1 MRSFLFLWNIAIYT
15 WTITFNFIPT
25 NGKLHGQSV
34 SRYVVEY
41 QNHQALVRNQTAH
54 FRELLE
60 KHLNDNNIVFND
72 ITPFNEAPSLFSGFS
87 LSVQNPHNA
96 KTLRAASFVKAIY
109 PVLPVTRPV
118 FLHTPK
124 VLNTL
129 QEGLSADL
137 FEPHVQVG
145 ISRLHAQGYR
155 CKGIKIAV
163 IDTGCDCEHPA
174 LGKGF
179 GKGFK
184 IEKGYDFVGDAYNGT
199 NSPIPDDNPCTRCAL
214 HGTHIMGVLAA
225 NENTMGFRGVCPEA
239 TMSSYRVFGC
249 EENTNDELVAAAYKD
264 GGWCKIDDLPMLI
277 PCKTDKKACPLVF
290 LFFSRRFSLSVGAPG
305 GWAGGS
311 IAAVVASRIAK
322 RRAVIV
328 SAGNLGDEGMFYA
341 TSPSTGTGA
350 ISVGS
355 VQSTALVSYPFTTS
369 VTGSRTFN
377 YFATFTMEAGTFP
390 IYPISSTKNGLDD
403 ACKPLP
409 AGSPNLSQHIVL
421 VRRSE
426 THACTF
432 ETQLGNLMK
441 QGTHKILWAN
451 NNSSPE
457 YVARDATN
465 GVSVGVVTRDIGTM
479 LRDKYYANPG
489 KLRIT
494 ISKDLSITQ
503 VAAPDSGKVSPFSNY
518 GPMFDLESPQ
528 PGVLGVGG
536 NVLSKSQVFIN
547 VTVTYSHLPRIRGI
561 IRHRLGN
568 FYISSAGQLL
578 LTIICAYN
586 TIAESMDES
595 QMAGI
600 AALVM
605 SIQGKAINPHEIYTR
620 IASSATPVAN
630 FSETGI
636 LESVCHQG
644 AGLVNAWCA
653 AMATT
658 VVSTHS
664 FSLNDTL
671 HFNGTQSFSIT
682 NKGKQPVSYTVDHV
696 SAGTALAFGKNNVAN
711 RWPVPLIPGTSSV
724 SFSVYEFVLHP
735 GQTRAIQVK
744 FKPPVGL
751 DEISLP
757 VYSGFVLLK
766 SETECESHTIPYY
779 GVGAALKQRQVL
791 DYGYSYQ
798 DNYTLPALDSGMT
811 GLPVEEG
818 HTFTLQG
825 LDVPII
831 EYRLAFGTPLV
842 LFHVVKGD
850 AVIPPSLLPNKK
862 SQDKKAD
869 SQPHPATPHSPAPKP
884 PSKRSTTDS
893 RQDNHHSR
901 RAEGGG
907 KKRVYH
913 PPIPDGFPGR
923 IPNTFRGVPLLG
935 SIKPYET
942 LQRWK
947 PRHALADAASIAFNG
962 NIYDLSVPNYNH
974 AKPITVPDGNYRIL
988 VRALRVT
995 GDSREEEDYE
1005 AWLSPV
1011 FTIRRS
1017 TRKP

>member
-72 ITPFNEAPSLFSGFS
+72 ITPFNEAPNLFSGFS

-249 EENTNDELVAAAYKD
+249 EENTNDELVAAALLRAYKD
-264 GGWCKIDDLPMLI
+264 GAD
-277 PCKTDKKACPLVF
+277 V
-290 LFFSRRFSLSVGAPG
+290 FSLSVGAPG

-536 NVLSKSQVFIN
+536 NVLS
-547 VTVTYSHLPRIRGI
+547 TYPVSEGSFAIASGTS
-561 IRHRLGN
+561 
-568 FYISSAGQLL
+568 ISAP
-578 LTIICAYN
+578 
-586 TIAESMDES
+586 

>member
-264 GGWCKIDDLPMLI
+264 GGWCKLDDLPMLA
-277 PCKTDKKACPLVF
+277 PCKTDKMTCPLVF

-426 THACTF
+426 TQQF
-432 ETQLGNLMK
+432 DETRHPQDP
-441 QGTHKILWAN
+441 WAN

-536 NVLSKSQVFIN
+536 NVLS
-547 VTVTYSHLPRIRGI
+547 TYPVSEGSFAIASGTS
-561 IRHRLGN
+561 
-568 FYISSAGQLL
+568 ISAP
-578 LTIICAYN
+578 
-586 TIAESMDES
+586 

-658 VVSTHS
+658 V
-664 FSLNDTL
+664 
-671 HFNGTQSFSIT
+671 
-682 NKGKQPVSYTVDHV
+682 PVSYTVDHV

-884 PSKRSTTDS
+884 PSKRSTTAS